1 MLLRIISMRV
11 LGIILMKTYR
21 MTLNIKSK
29 KLLIILLRIMSM
41 II

>member
-1 MLLRIISMRV
+1 MRI